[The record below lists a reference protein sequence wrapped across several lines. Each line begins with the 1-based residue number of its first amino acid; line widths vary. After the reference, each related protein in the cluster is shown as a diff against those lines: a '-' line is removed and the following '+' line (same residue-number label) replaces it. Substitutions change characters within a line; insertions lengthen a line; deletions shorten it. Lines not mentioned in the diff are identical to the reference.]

1 MIKKISP
8 AAWRHIHL
16 NRHYT
21 LRSTGQIIDLNT
33 RVKRLN
39 LG

>member
-1 MIKKISP
+1 
-8 AAWRHIHL
+8 L

-33 RVKRLN
+33 RVERLN